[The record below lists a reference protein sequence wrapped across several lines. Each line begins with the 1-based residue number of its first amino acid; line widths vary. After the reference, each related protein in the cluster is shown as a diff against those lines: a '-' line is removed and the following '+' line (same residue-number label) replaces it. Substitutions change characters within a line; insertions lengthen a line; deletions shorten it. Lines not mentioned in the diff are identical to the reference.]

1 MKLQRESKELVLHEE
16 AEQQKIM
23 QNLNTINQKR
33 QVLKKPVKDENDA
46 KIDKLKGINLKLMAK
61 MKELNMVLERTLEK
75 TE

>member
-1 MKLQRESKELVLHEE
+1 
-16 AEQQKIM
+16 M